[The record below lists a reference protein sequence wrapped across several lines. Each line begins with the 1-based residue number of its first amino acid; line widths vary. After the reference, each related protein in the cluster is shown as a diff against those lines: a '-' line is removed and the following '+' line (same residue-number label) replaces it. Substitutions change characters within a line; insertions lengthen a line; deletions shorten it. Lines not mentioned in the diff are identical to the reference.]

1 MVRILNFAASSPD
14 RPKWQKTAE
23 GWLRCRARILAE
35 RVMPYTADELI
46 GALPPNF
53 PTDEAIL
60 MAVTK
65 TAMTDPEAIRS
76 LEGVPIVGG
85 DHHWLDENNVKQFAI
100 GAVAGTP
107 KLDGDYLVCN
117 LLVTFPEAIRAIEA
131 GELGEISAAYV
142 AETQYAPGI
151 LNGQRYD
158 AQQTA
163 LRFNHLAII
172 PPGYGRAGEDVRIL
186 NLKGVRTMSSEAYE
200 NGRNRALSEIQAKLD
215 AAAARKKK
223 LRNTDFNFDQDDDDE
238 LALAN
243 ITNSDPDATLRRI
256 MNQRRASNFK
266 GTPHFTPAD
275 VRRMMNVRDQGE
287 SFNDVRALNRTI
299 ALAKIGVINAG
310 EAMESIEEL
319 RAKAG
324 FRKIR
329 RSKVGNT
336 MTAAELLEEEYRK
349 YKNRRDPLEK
359 MCFKKD

>member
-14 RPKWQKTAE
+14 HPKWSKTPE

-53 PTDEAIL
+53 PTDEEIL

-65 TAMTDPEAIRS
+65 EAMTDPDAIRS

-85 DHHWLDENNVKQFAI
+85 DHHWLDGENTKQFAI

-107 KLDGDYLVCN
+107 KMDGDYLVCD

-142 AETQYAPGI
+142 AEATYEPGL

-172 PPGYGRAGEDVRIL
+172 PPGYGRAGEDVKIL
-186 NLKGVRTMSSEAYE
+186 NLKGVRTMKSAAYE
-200 NGRNRALSEIQAKLD
+200 NGRNKALSEIQAKLD

-223 LRNTDFNFDQDDDDE
+223 QLSNFNFDEEEDDE

-256 MNQRRASNFK
+256 MNQRRTNRH
-266 GTPHFTPAD
+266 GTPHFTPSD
-275 VRRMMNVRDQGE
+275 VRRMMNARDRE
-287 SFNDVRALNRTI
+287 DASFADVRALNRTI
-299 ALAKIGVINAG
+299 AMAKMGIMNAG

-324 FRKIR
+324 LRRIRRRKI
-329 RSKVGNT
+329 GNT
-336 MTAAELLEEEYRK
+336 PTAAEALEVGYKR
-349 YKNRRDPLEK
+349 YKNKRSPIER
-359 MCFKKD
+359 MGFKKGE